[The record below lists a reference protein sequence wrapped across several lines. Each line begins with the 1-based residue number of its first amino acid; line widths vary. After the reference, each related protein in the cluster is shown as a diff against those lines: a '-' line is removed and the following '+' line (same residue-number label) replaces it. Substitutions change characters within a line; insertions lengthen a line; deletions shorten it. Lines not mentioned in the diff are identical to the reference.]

1 MGTKPWRVPQVEKA
15 LAGVSLDREALRR
28 AAALAADGA
37 QGFGHNDFKIE
48 LMQRVIG
55 TRHRDDGSSRMTTAF
70 IGKPVSRVDGRQ
82 KVTGTATYAAEFNV
96 PNVAHAA
103 VVRSTIASGR
113 VASIDT
119 AAAERAAGV
128 LTVLT
133 HRNAPRLA
141 YRRHKAAPDPER
153 GERLHVLQDDRVSHQ
168 GQPIALVVANTL
180 EQANHAATL
189 VHVTYAPAHAVTDVS
204 RVTPVLPTSEQPD
217 QPVRR
222 PPETRRGRPEGAL
235 SSAAVKVE
243 QTYVIPRENHNPIEL
258 HATIAAW
265 EGERLTLWDKTQWVH
280 NTADEIAAVFGIP
293 AQNIRVIS
301 PFVGGAFGSSLRT
314 WPHVTLAAL
323 AARVAKRPV
332 KLVLSRREMY
342 YGVGFRPHTVQ
353 RVALGAARDGR
364 LSAILHEGHQE
375 TSTYEEFTEALL
387 NASRFLYSCPNV
399 YTRHRVA
406 PMNVHTPTYMRAPG
420 EVSGAFALECAMD
433 EMAVALDMDPLE
445 LRVRNEP
452 QIDEHT
458 KLPFSSRATRECYR
472 LAAERFGW
480 SRRNA
485 KPRSMRD
492 GRWLV
497 GWGMAAATYP
507 MNFAPASALARLLPD
522 GTAEVT
528 SAASDMGP
536 GTWTS
541 MTQVAAEALGLPIER
556 VKFTLGDTRL
566 PRAPIHGGSLTM
578 ASVGSAVQAACRQAR
593 EDALARAGVSDLAD
607 AMRRIGQPVSAT
619 ADIKP
624 GDPGKR
630 FSMHAFGAVF
640 VEVVVDPDL
649 GETRVRRIVGAYDAG
664 RIVNPKLARSQC
676 TGGMIGGIG
685 MALMEHSVVDVRNGR
700 VPNANLAEYAV
711 PLHGDAPRT
720 MDVIFVEEN
729 DPHVN
734 PLGVKGVGEITI
746 VGIAPAI
753 ANAIYHATGKRIR
766 ELPITP
772 DKLL

>member
-1 MGTKPWRVPQVEKA
+1 M
-15 LAGVSLDREALRR
+15 
-28 AAALAADGA
+28 
-37 QGFGHNDFKIE
+37 
-48 LMQRVIG
+48 
-55 TRHRDDGSSRMTTAF
+55 
-70 IGKPVSRVDGRQ
+70 
-82 KVTGTATYAAEFNV
+82 
-96 PNVAHAA
+96 
-103 VVRSTIASGR
+103 
-113 VASIDT
+113 
-119 AAAERAAGV
+119 
-128 LTVLT
+128 
-133 HRNAPRLA
+133 
-141 YRRHKAAPDPER
+141 
-153 GERLHVLQDDRVSHQ
+153 
-168 GQPIALVVANTL
+168 
-180 EQANHAATL
+180 
-189 VHVTYAPAHAVTDVS
+189 
-204 RVTPVLPTSEQPD
+204 
-217 QPVRR
+217 
-222 PPETRRGRPEGAL
+222 
-235 SSAAVKVE
+235 KVE

-342 YGVGFRPHTVQ
+342 YGVGSGLTPCSALRWVQ
-353 RVALGAARDGR
+353 RGTAGFQRYCTRGTRR
-364 LSAILHEGHQE
+364 LPRTRNSPRRC
-375 TSTYEEFTEALL
+375 STRR
-387 NASRFLYSCPNV
+387 ASCTSCPNV

-753 ANAIYHATGKRIR
+753 TNAIYHATGKRIR
-766 ELPITP
+766 ELPVTP